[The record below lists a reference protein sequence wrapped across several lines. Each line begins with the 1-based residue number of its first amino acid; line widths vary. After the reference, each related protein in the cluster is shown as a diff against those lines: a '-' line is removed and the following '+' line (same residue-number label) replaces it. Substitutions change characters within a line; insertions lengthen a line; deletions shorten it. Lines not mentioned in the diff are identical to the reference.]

1 MDQYFDIKLLSKNL
15 ENKLFLKT
23 RAVTI
28 FRFLFGDALNN
39 RIFSVEDENYE
50 SKITDTLIAINTII
64 KNLVDNPIVELYT
77 KNLLCDCFLNY
88 NRIYQEYD
96 NSSLDYTLFKEK
108 FYDSFRRFLNI
119 LQKIDQEIFSFE
131 LDYFELDSISDC
143 QLFENSS
150 SYWDKKD
157 PFSI

>member
-28 FRFLFGDALNN
+28 FRFLFGDALDN
-39 RIFSVEDENYE
+39 RIFSVEDKNYE
-50 SKITDTLIAINTII
+50 LKVTDTLIAINTII
-64 KNLVDNPIVELYT
+64 KNLVVNPVVELST

-88 NRIYQEYD
+88 NKIYQQYD
-96 NSSLDYTLFKEK
+96 STSLDYTLFKEK

-131 LDYFELDSISDC
+131 LDYFELDSISDLELC
-143 QLFENSS
+143 DELVDYWNS
-150 SYWDKKD
+150 KD
-157 PFSI
+157 PFSF